1 MTIHEQPDWDS
12 RDPSV
17 LANQRR
23 AYDDMRERCPVA
35 HSEALGWS
43 LFRHADVQD
52 VLSDP
57 QTFSNASR
65 HHAIPNAMDGPEHT
79 RYRGL
84 LEPYFS
90 EERMAAFEPQ
100 CRDIAAGAARRFCDG
115 NNTDA
120 IAAFAEPVSLKT
132 MCLFLGWPPETWE
145 RVREW
150 LHGNQKA
157 SFDRDREA
165 GAAMADEYVALV
177 KDANDTHRRANA
189 EPDNVTSRLMAT
201 EVDGVQWTDED
212 IAATLRNWIAGHGT
226 VVAAI
231 GIVVFHLAEDQTLQ
245 QRLRDQPELISAAV
259 DEILRAD
266 GPLVANRRTPT
277 RDVTISDRRILAG
290 ERLSLMWIAANRDE
304 HAFTDAASIRLDRDQ
319 EGSLV
324 FGAGSHICL
333 GAPLARLEMRIAME
347 ELLAPTNRISLAD
360 TDTPVRETYPS
371 NGFVSLPLRIS

>member
-1 MTIHEQPDWDS
+1 MSTHEQSDWDS
-12 RDPSV
+12 REPSV
-17 LANQRR
+17 LADQRR
-23 AYDDMRERCPVA
+23 AYDDMRDRCPVA

-43 LFRHADVQD
+43 LFRHADVQE

-57 QTFSNASR
+57 ETFSNTSR

-90 EERMAAFEPQ
+90 EERMAAFEPL
-100 CRDIAAGAARRFCDG
+100 CRDIAADAARAFRDG
-115 NNTDA
+115 SATDA
-120 IAAFAEPVSLKT
+120 TAAFAEPVSLKT
-132 MCLFLGWPPETWE
+132 MCMFLGWPPETWE

-165 GAAMADEYVALV
+165 GAAMAVEYVAMV

-201 EVDGVQWTDED
+201 EVDGAQWTDED
-212 IAATLRNWIAGHGT
+212 IGDTLRNWIAGHGT

-231 GIVVFHLAEDQTLQ
+231 GILVFHVAEDQALQ
-245 QRLRDQPELISAAV
+245 QRLRDKPGLISAAV

-277 RDVTISDRRILAG
+277 RDITIGDRRIPAG

-304 HAFTDAASIRLDRDQ
+304 HAFTDATLIRLDRDQ
-319 EGSLV
+319 EGNLV
-324 FGAGSHICL
+324 FGAGAHICL
-333 GAPLARLEMRIAME
+333 GAPLARLEMRIAIE
-347 ELLAPTNRISLAD
+347 ELLAHTTHISLSDAE
-360 TDTPVRETYPS
+360 TLVRDTYPS

>member
-1 MTIHEQPDWDS
+1 M
-12 RDPSV
+12 RD
-17 LANQRR
+17 
-23 AYDDMRERCPVA
+23 RCPVA

-57 QTFSNASR
+57 ETYSNTSR

-79 RYRGL
+79 RYRAL
-84 LEPYFS
+84 LERYFDDDLMV
-90 EERMAAFEPQ
+90 EVEPL
-100 CRDIAAGAARRFCDG
+100 CRDIAADAARALRVG

-145 RVREW
+145 RVRTW
-150 LHGNQKA
+150 LHGNQNA
-157 SFDRDREA
+157 SAAGDRRA
-165 GAAMADEYVALV
+165 AKAMAVEFSDMV
-177 KDANDTHRRANA
+177 KEAVDTHRNSSGDR
-189 EPDNVTSRLMAT
+189 DSVMGRLMAT
-201 EVDGVQWTDED
+201 EVDGVQWTDND
-212 IAATLRNWIAGHGT
+212 IADTLRNWIAGHGT

-231 GIVVFHLAEDQTLQ
+231 GIVLFHIAEDQVLQ
-245 QRLRDQPELISAAV
+245 QELRDQPGLIAAVV
-259 DEILRAD
+259 DEILRTD

-277 RDVTISDRRILAG
+277 RDVTIGERRIAAG

-319 EGSLV
+319 EGNLV
-324 FGAGSHICL
+324 FGAGAHICL
-333 GAPLARLEMRIAME
+333 GAPLARLEMRIAIE
-347 ELLAPTNRISLAD
+347 ELLAHTNRISLAD